1 MFCGKKA
8 DMSKIPIILS
18 VETSS
23 RIGSVALANGDR
35 VLGESNFSAPLRHS
49 AEIFPIV
56 KELVVRFGFEA
67 KQINEIYISVGPGS
81 FTGLRIAVTIAKA
94 MHLAQGTQVVAID
107 TMDVI
112 ASNVIDIT
120 NDMTERPRE
129 GKLHRIGQDRIAVIL
144 DAKRGQFFIAAYQRR
159 IQKKNKESQDEKHPI
174 QQQQRRSDQQVDPAQ
189 GTWEKILPDRLLTT
203 NEFIENFS
211 HKDMPISLLGDGLLY
226 HCDKFKSEGIE
237 FFDEAYWSPRAE
249 KVHLLGRQKA
259 KAGEYSDPV
268 TLTPIYLRAPQVTL
282 KTR

>member
-1 MFCGKKA
+1 
-8 DMSKIPIILS
+8 MSKIPTILS

-23 RIGSVALANGDR
+23 RIGSVALAIGDR
-35 VLGESNFSAPLRHS
+35 VIGESNFSAPLRHS

-56 KELVVRFGFEA
+56 KELLGRFGFEA
-67 KQINEIYISVGPGS
+67 EQINEVYISVGPGS
-81 FTGLRIAVTIAKA
+81 FTGLRIAVTLAKA
-94 MHLAQGTQVVAID
+94 MYLAKGTQVVAVD

-120 NDMTERPRE
+120 KGRTERACE
-129 GKLHRIGQDRIAVIL
+129 EKSHWIGQDRIAVIL

-159 IQKKNKESQDEKHPI
+159 IRNKSKKSQVEKHSV
-174 QQQQRRSDQQVDPAQ
+174 QKRQSDQQVDPAQ
-189 GTWEKILPDRLLTT
+189 KSWEKILPDCLLTS
-203 NEFIENFS
+203 NEFIESFS
-211 HKDMPISLLGDGLLY
+211 RKDMPICLLGDGLLY
-226 HCDKFKSEGIE
+226 HCDKFKGEGIE
-237 FFDEAYWSPRAE
+237 FFDQAYWRPRAE

-268 TLTPIYLRAPQVTL
+268 TLSPIYLRAPQVTF